1 MLFKSL
7 NSIANIQSASQKN
20 QISGTHFVGTS
31 QSNNNAALLTL
42 DALVIIHP
50 ILAVY
55 AHVDL

>member
-7 NSIANIQSASQKN
+7 NSIANIQNSSQKN
-20 QISGTHFVGTS
+20 QISGTQLIGTS

>member
-7 NSIANIQSASQKN
+7 NSIANVQSVSQKN
-20 QISGTHFVGTS
+20 QILGTQLIGTS